1 MLYDKMPTIRRSFDK
16 SLENINMKI
25 QVLWNKIIF
34 IFQYNLKLN
43 ALGPTMLKFFMLFI
57 IRFVFLQNNYL

>member
-1 MLYDKMPTIRRSFDK
+1 MPAIRRSFDK

-43 ALGPTMLKFFMLFI
+43 MHL
-57 IRFVFLQNNYL
+57 VQQCSSFLCFLYNTVCLSPQNNYL